1 GLLAA
6 PVLQCLGDKFRP
18 VVNANLFGSTPPLGE
33 LVEFANHPLTGQ
45 ARIDSDRQ
53 DLPIEIVDDVE
64 CPEWLSLKKAVVNEV
79 HGPGQ
84 IRVQRL
90 YQRLLYSQRKPF
102 LILTPKIKSHL
113 GIDSVN
119 TFVVILEIH
128 RPEPMIH
135 HPKAPSAM
143 QVCHLSQLRP
153 DRLIIFRLWFIAN
166 Y

>member
-1 GLLAA
+1 MITVFHKAKHKLPSCKDVLARVLTLAA

-79 HGPGQ
+79 H
-84 IRVQRL
+84 
-90 YQRLLYSQRKPF
+90 
-102 LILTPKIKSHL
+102 
-113 GIDSVN
+113 
-119 TFVVILEIH
+119 
-128 RPEPMIH
+128 
-135 HPKAPSAM
+135 
-143 QVCHLSQLRP
+143 
-153 DRLIIFRLWFIAN
+153 
-166 Y
+166 